1 MSVSVTTDRSSR
13 EITVRLP
20 LDNAKSLGEFLLEP
34 GNDPQLGHQIL
45 VACADLDGYGSI
57 VDRRPPR

>member
-1 MSVSVTTDRSSR
+1 MSQHPVPD
-13 EITVRLP
+13 
-20 LDNAKSLGEFLLEP
+20 
-34 GNDPQLGHQIL
+34 DPQLGHQIL

>member
-1 MSVSVTTDRSSR
+1 MSASVTTDRSTR
-13 EITVRLP
+13 EITVRFDLE
-20 LDNAKSLGEFLLEP
+20 DAKSLGEFLLEP
-34 GNDPQLGHQIL
+34 GHDPQLGHRLL